1 MKENYLALLEKINDS
16 EALIPLYNL
25 MEDSD
30 LFEENL
36 DKLFNDKILK
46 LMLSI
51 CQEQKAYLNPEKFTE
66 KYHEII
72 KNFPEHFNKIQD
84 KFYDDILSD
93 DLFVGA
99 NLYFVAILPVI
110 LEDIK
115 QNNRNIDESVFLP
128 QLLHYSKLIHN
139 DYMDIISNS
148 AFKNFLE
155 ERPFFYSKISCKNTT
170 RYLIERNVIDEN
182 NIGDLLIQNK
192 EEKHKEWIQS
202 AYPDLVKSAPGNMA
216 FNLLLSKL
224 KNNYLTIKEINE
236 DITTIKNLD
245 NLSDKENNTFYHAV
259 VINNPHYLNAMA
271 KKSPEKLYSLL
282 SKKNNEGLN
291 SVDIFI
297 KEFNFSSRTVLSKEL
312 IEVMNDVGLTREKT
326 YKIGFNDFNN
336 VEKSHAIFA
345 VYCKNSKEN
354 INFLKMKNLKV
365 ELDIAEAIEGR
376 YQFGVAAG
384 LLIKNIF
391 MNYKQEELKNIFTHE
406 DMLYMQFYQ
415 TGKLSS
421 FDESESV
428 KRITSYIDSLFE
440 SDILKVENVFENYDK
455 KYKCDSA
462 SRGKLLNQSE
472 GLINTAVL
480 YSEKKQILHSLE
492 STEIDQ
498 KLSVRK
504 RL

>member
-16 EALIPLYNL
+16 EALVPLYNL
-25 MEDSD
+25 MEESD

-46 LMLSI
+46 LMISI
-51 CQEQKAYLNPEKFTE
+51 CHEQKENLNGEKFAE
-66 KYHEII
+66 KYNEII
-72 KNFPEHFNKIQD
+72 KNFPEHFENIKD
-84 KFYDDILSD
+84 EFYNNILSD
-93 DLFVGA
+93 DLFTGA
-99 NLYFVAILPVI
+99 NLYFIAILPII

-115 QNNRNIDESVFLP
+115 QNNRNINESVFLA
-128 QLLHYSKLIHN
+128 QLLHYSELIHK

-148 AFKNFLE
+148 AFRDFLK
-155 ERPFFYSKISCKNTT
+155 ERPFFYSKIRTKNTT
-170 RYLIERNVIDEN
+170 RYLIERNVIDGN

-202 AYPDLVKSAPGNMA
+202 AYPDLVKSAPGNMD

-297 KEFNFSSRTVLSKEL
+297 KEFNFASKIVLSKEL

-336 VEKSHAIFA
+336 VEKSHAIFS
-345 VYCKNSKEN
+345 VYYKNSKEN

-391 MNYKQEELKNIFTHE
+391 MNYNQEELKNIFTHE

-421 FDESESV
+421 FDESECIN
-428 KRITSYIDSLFE
+428 RITSYIDSLFE
-440 SDILKVENVFENYDK
+440 SDMLKVENIFESYDK
-455 KYKCDSA
+455 KYKCGSA

-472 GLINTAVL
+472 CLINTAVL

>member
-36 DKLFNDKILK
+36 DNLFNDKILK
-46 LMLSI
+46 LMISI
-51 CQEQKAYLNPEKFTE
+51 CQEQKAYLNPDKFTE

-72 KNFPEHFNKIQD
+72 KNFPEHFDKIKD

-115 QNNRNIDESVFLP
+115 QHYRTVNERLFLP
-128 QLLHYSKLIHN
+128 QLLNYSELIHK
-139 DYMDIISNS
+139 DYIDIISNH
-148 AFKNFLE
+148 AFKDFLKE
-155 ERPFFYSKISCKNTT
+155 SPFFYSKIRDKNTT
-170 RYLIERNVIDEN
+170 RYFIERNVIDEN

-192 EEKHKEWIQS
+192 EEKHKQWIQS
-202 AYPDLVKSAPGNMA
+202 AYPDLVKSAPGNMD

-224 KNNYLTIKEINE
+224 KNNYLTIKEISE
-236 DITTIKNLD
+236 DVSGIKNLD
-245 NLSDKENNTFYHAV
+245 DLSDKENNTFYHAV
-259 VINNPHYLNAMA
+259 VINNPQYLNAMA

-282 SKKNNEGLN
+282 SNKNNEGLN
-291 SVDIFI
+291 PVDIFI
-297 KEFNFSSRTVLSKEL
+297 KEFNFASKIVLSKEL
-312 IEVMNDVGLTREKT
+312 VEVMNDVGLTQEKN

-336 VEKSHAIFA
+336 VEKSHAIFG
-345 VYCKNSKEN
+345 VHLKNSKEN

-376 YQFGVAAG
+376 YQFGIAAD
-384 LLIKNIF
+384 LLIRNIF
-391 MNYKQEELKNIFTHE
+391 KNYKQEELKNIFTHE

-421 FDESESV
+421 FDESENV
-428 KRITSYIDSLFE
+428 NRITSYIDYLFE
-440 SDILKVENVFENYDK
+440 NDILKAEHFLESYDK
-455 KYKCDSA
+455 KYKCDGV
-462 SRGKLLNQSE
+462 SRGKLINQSE
-472 GLINTAVL
+472 DLINIAVL
-480 YSEKKQILHSLE
+480 YSEKKQILSSLE
-492 STEIDQ
+492 TTGIDQ
-498 KLSVRK
+498 KVSVKK

>member
-46 LMLSI
+46 LMISM
-51 CQEQKAYLNPEKFTE
+51 CQEQKAYLNPETFTE
-66 KYHEII
+66 KYNEII
-72 KNFPEHFNKIQD
+72 KNFPEHFDKIKD

-110 LEDIK
+110 LEDVK
-115 QNNRNIDESVFLP
+115 QNNRNMDENLFLTH
-128 QLLHYSKLIHN
+128 LLNYSELIHK
-139 DYMDIISNS
+139 DYMDIISNR
-148 AFKNFLE
+148 AFKDFLE
-155 ERPFFYSKISCKNTT
+155 ERPFFYSKISTKNTT

-202 AYPDLVKSAPGNMA
+202 AYPDLVKSAPGNMD

-236 DITTIKNLD
+236 DVSTIKNLD

-282 SKKNNEGLN
+282 AKKNNEGLN
-291 SVDIFI
+291 PVDVFI
-297 KEFNFSSRTVLSKEL
+297 KEFNFASKIVLSKEL
-312 IEVMNDVGLTREKT
+312 IEVMNKVGLTQEKT

-336 VEKSHAIFA
+336 VEKSHAIFG
-345 VYCKNSKEN
+345 VHLKNSKGN

-376 YQFGVAAG
+376 YQFGIAAG
-384 LLIKNIF
+384 LLIRNIF

-406 DMLYMQFYQ
+406 DMLYMQFYK

-421 FDESESV
+421 LDESESV
-428 KRITSYIDSLFE
+428 NRITSYIDYLFE
-440 SDILKVENVFENYDK
+440 NDIVKVEKVFESYDK
-455 KYKCDSA
+455 KYKCDSV
-462 SRGKLLNQSE
+462 SRVKLINQSE
-472 GLINTAVL
+472 DLINIAVL
-480 YSEKKQILHSLE
+480 YSEKKQILSSLV

-498 KLSVRK
+498 KVSVKK